1 MKKINYIYISAFA
14 AAISLSACNKAL
26 NIKPKEQIDQTNAIV
41 TSNDV
46 QSTLV
51 GAYNR
56 MAQTGVYGGRIFVQ
70 PDLMAATD
78 TVLTFNGTYQGLTQ
92 ITNQAIPN
100 DNSFV
105 LDTWQQAYQAIN
117 LANNVVANLSKADA
131 GQRDRMEGEAKF
143 IRGLIYFDLARLYGR
158 AWNDGDPATNLAVP
172 IVLTPTTGVDNS
184 IFVPRNTVKEVYTQ
198 AINDLKTAEAKLPA
212 TNSFYANSGAASAIL
227 ARLYLQQGDYTNA
240 GAEANTVIASGTFT
254 LNAKYSDEFPIP
266 GKASHVDN
274 TPEDIFAI
282 QVTEQQGITS
292 MNEFYAS
299 ASNSGRGDIHI
310 DPAFI
315 AEFDA
320 NDTRG
325 QFYTP
330 KLNSDNSVSFYRTKK
345 FDNTFGNVHV
355 VRLAEM
361 YLIRAESNLQTGKAL
376 GATPLSDINKI
387 RERAGA
393 NDLTAVALSDIKAER
408 RHELAFEG
416 GFFLHD
422 AKRLGLPVGKLQYSS
437 PKLVF
442 PIPLREIQANSKLVQ
457 NPGY

>member
-1 MKKINYIYISAFA
+1 MKKITNIYISAFA
-14 AAISLSACNKAL
+14 IAISLSACNKAL
-26 NIKPKEQIDQTNAIV
+26 DIKPKEQIDQTNAIV

-56 MAQTGVYGGRIFVQ
+56 MAQTGVYGGRIFIQ

-105 LDTWQQAYQAIN
+105 LDTWRQAYQAIN
-117 LANNVVANLSKADA
+117 LANNVIANLSKADA
-131 GQRDRMEGEAKF
+131 SQRDRMEGEAKF

-158 AWNDGDPATNLAVP
+158 AWNDGTPATNLAVP
-172 IVLTPTTGVDNS
+172 IVLTPTTSVNNS
-184 IFVPRNTVKEVYTQ
+184 VFVPRNTVKEVYDQ
-198 AINDLKTAEAKLPA
+198 AINDLKTAEAKLPV
-212 TNSFYANSGAASAIL
+212 NNNFYANKYAASAIL

-240 GAEANTVIASGTFT
+240 GVEADSVITSGNFT
-254 LNAKYSDEFPIP
+254 LNAKYSDEFPTP

-282 QVTEQQGITS
+282 QVTEQQGVTS

-315 AEFDA
+315 AEFDV

-330 KLNSDNSVSFYRTKK
+330 KLNADSTVSFYRTKK
-345 FDNTFGNVHV
+345 FDNTF
-355 VRLAEM
+355 
-361 YLIRAESNLQTGKAL
+361 
-376 GATPLSDINKI
+376 
-387 RERAGA
+387 
-393 NDLTAVALSDIKAER
+393 
-408 RHELAFEG
+408 
-416 GFFLHD
+416 
-422 AKRLGLPVGKLQYSS
+422 
-437 PKLVF
+437 
-442 PIPLREIQANSKLVQ
+442 
-457 NPGY
+457 